1 MIIKVV
7 QMARMFGQ
15 RPSKIIDP
23 EGMMGEL
30 FAFEFD
36 AFCSNLALKMIVEGK
51 LV

>member
-1 MIIKVV
+1 
-7 QMARMFGQ
+7 MARIFGQ

-23 EGMMGEL
+23 SNRLGNI

-36 AFCSNLALKMIVEGK
+36 NFCALIAIEMIGEGK